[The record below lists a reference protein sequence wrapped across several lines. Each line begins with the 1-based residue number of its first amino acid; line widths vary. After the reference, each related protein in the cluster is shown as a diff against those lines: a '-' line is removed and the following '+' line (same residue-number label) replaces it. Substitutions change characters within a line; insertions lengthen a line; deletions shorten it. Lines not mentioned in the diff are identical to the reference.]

1 MRWADVP
8 GGSLKG
14 LGCSPPDR
22 KAPRGTSTAASAKAL
37 LPRLRSRWLQREL
50 RPLAAVSGRSTA
62 AESSLAIIERQK

>member
-22 KAPRGTSTAASAKAL
+22 KAPRGASTAASAKAL
-37 LPRLRSRWLQREL
+37 LPRLRSRSLQRRL
-50 RPLAAVSGRSTA
+50 SRGTASGRRTA